1 MPLYHF
7 DLRDG
12 ASYVVDDEGME
23 LLDIE
28 SAQVEAVESLRE
40 MVRELA
46 LRTSNP
52 GGHPMSV
59 EVRDLNGPLF
69 QLSFMFAYRQMQ

>member
-1 MPLYHF
+1 MPVYHF

-12 ASYVVDDEGME
+12 ETFVADDEGME

-28 SAQVEAVESLRE
+28 SAQVEAVESMSE
-40 MVRELA
+40 MVKELT
-46 LRTSNP
+46 LRSSKP
-52 GGHPMSV
+52 SGHPLSV
-59 EVRDLNGPLF
+59 EVRDPDGSVF

>member
-12 ASYVVDDEGME
+12 ATFVVDDEGME

-46 LRTSNP
+46 LRASKP
-52 GGHPMSV
+52 AGHPMSV
-59 EVRDLNGPLF
+59 EVRDLNGSLF